1 MSSILKERRPFRI
14 KRKIAKLFSKLSS
27 KLSSAFKFTGRIF
40 RSEASLFVSDPELT
54 DSKSR
59 PVDPMSL
66 NAKLK
71 QACIIPGSDSTMVY
85 TSTDESS
92 SVEILKQTSL
102 NGSYNSQLIGIAS
115 NNFSSDPCIPILR
128 GSFDNSRY
136 SSREAS
142 RFRLSS
148 IDEISPTTLIDC
160 MNLQFNVMPL
170 AVQPEKV
177 ERDNKAKRSKSA
189 QSRKSLKS
197 APSLANMAEWS
208 HENSEMS
215 LFDELSGSKHSS
227 SFKSKSFGPQELR
240 SLMNSLRIEEKLQS
254 SANTK
259 SKKNKKLSWGD
270 ELFTDRCRS
279 LSDAHAHFKSK
290 KSQEKNSYISSYTT
304 QSIEFKETSS
314 IFVQDREAIF
324 VNRLGEKECSTTQI
338 NQYHIIREI
347 GNGAFGTVYLCKS
360 ALNGQYFALKM
371 ISKSRLKKKMRWKAM
386 MNGPGQLDIS
396 EEMRREIA
404 VLKKLSRHPNLNY
417 LVEVLDSSADDNIYL
432 SRIMLF

>member
-59 PVDPMSL
+59 PIDPMSL

-85 TSTDESS
+85 TESS

-102 NGSYNSQLIGIAS
+102 NESYNSQLIGIAS

-197 APSLANMAEWS
+197 APSLANMAERLMKIPIC
-208 HENSEMS
+208 HFLMS
-215 LFDELSGSKHSS
+215 FLAQKALSN
-227 SFKSKSFGPQELR
+227 P
-240 SLMNSLRIEEKLQS
+240 
-254 SANTK
+254 
-259 SKKNKKLSWGD
+259 
-270 ELFTDRCRS
+270 
-279 LSDAHAHFKSK
+279 
-290 KSQEKNSYISSYTT
+290 
-304 QSIEFKETSS
+304 
-314 IFVQDREAIF
+314 
-324 VNRLGEKECSTTQI
+324 NRLVPRS
-338 NQYHIIREI
+338 
-347 GNGAFGTVYLCKS
+347 
-360 ALNGQYFALKM
+360 
-371 ISKSRLKKKMRWKAM
+371 
-386 MNGPGQLDIS
+386 
-396 EEMRREIA
+396 
-404 VLKKLSRHPNLNY
+404 
-417 LVEVLDSSADDNIYL
+417 
-432 SRIMLF
+432 